1 MYVCI
6 CNAVTDSEIAQAVGN
21 GAVTMAHLED
31 TLLVGTCCG
40 KCRDKASECPA
51 RFRPARPQLS
61 RATSA

>member
-6 CNAVTDSEIAQAVGN
+6 CNAVTDREIADAVGK

-40 KCRDKASECPA
+40 KCRDKASECLE
-51 RFRPARPQLS
+51 RLRPALPHLS
-61 RATSA
+61 LAMSA